1 MKKLL
6 VILVVIASLMVVGC
20 DLAPVSEA
28 LSKTS
33 EALTV
38 AEENLW
44 PVAKSS
50 WDAYSERH
58 PEFRTLEFP
67 DGIVTVEVP
76 AIKPKWYHK
85 KPYPKP
91 TPRPTPKPTPKPLP
105 EPGSFADSENS
116 YLFDDIWCEP
126 SELVNNAYEAVYVD
140 IVDVH
145 VDTMDERVDETAE
158 CPGSEDGE
166 GWDYYGEIPDS
177 YF

>member
-1 MKKLL
+1 MMKKIIAVL
-6 VILVVIASLMVVGC
+6 VCVFLTGC

-67 DGIVTVEVP
+67 DGIVTVKVP
-76 AIKPKWYHK
+76 AMKPKWYHK

-91 TPRPTPKPTPKPLP
+91 APRPTPGPTPRP
-105 EPGSFADSENS
+105 A
-116 YLFDDIWCEP
+116 
-126 SELVNNAYEAVYVD
+126 
-140 IVDVH
+140 H
-145 VDTMDERVDETAE
+145 DEV
-158 CPGSEDGE
+158 
-166 GWDYYGEIPDS
+166 
-177 YF
+177 